1 MSILLCHTD
10 KMKYKRLSPKEK
22 IPADALITGVIPR
35 CLRAFKTFSELS
47 HRGFGCSMH
56 LFVNEPFR
64 RWKYIYMS
72 TSHYPDLSII
82 EVPRRE
88 KLSEALRSLTTLYK
102 PSRRIAIDHPS
113 IVSYSLSYGGVQ
125 STYLQPIPDFTESP
139 CNVETG
145 KHRCISRCIF
155 LWFEREFRNSSE
167 NRLRWKANP
176 HSWPFVRSIG
186 FVPHPMK

>member
-1 MSILLCHTD
+1 MSTSIQNVFRTFTSRFWLFHAFIR
-10 KMKYKRLSPKEK
+10 KRTFPPAK
-22 IPADALITGVIPR
+22 I
-35 CLRAFKTFSELS
+35 
-47 HRGFGCSMH
+47 
-56 LFVNEPFR
+56 
-64 RWKYIYMS
+64 YIYMS